1 MSKSAQDSPSP
12 AIAETHAS
20 KGPEPSRTPTITT
33 TPINLKDADDTT
45 TFYNTH
51 KPLTNP
57 LPPAEES
64 RLVHKNLL
72 YLLGQTWWISFLI
85 HLDRATLSSASTMGI
100 FRDVKMTK
108 NEYNRL
114 FIVFYVG
121 YLVALWPGAWVSQ
134 RIGHK
139 RFITGSLF
147 CWALLV
153 GVHPAVRTGREMMA
167 VRFLLGLTE
176 SQIVPSTAILHQA
189 FFPPKKSPW
198 VQLLWWTA
206 GSLANVM
213 LTMVAYKLIKDDN
226 AGTLIGGIASWKWLH
241 IICAIVT
248 FAIFLPLVFFLP
260 NTPVEAKWLSTE
272 EKVHTI
278 EMIRR
283 TRAGIVNSTWKWD
296 QVKECFLDI
305 KSWLFIFHMFFNELP
320 NNTSAQTPLILVGF
334 GFTPAQSA
342 LFNIAKP
349 LWGMVLILLSATLLY
364 ATNLGTGY
372 TCALSYIPCLVG
384 GIIELSS
391 PWSNKVALVVG
402 TQISS
407 FKPSYLL
414 GLNWAGTTT
423 TGHTKKLCLM
433 SSCIVA
439 AAVANMISP
448 EFWQSKYSPRYVLPW
463 SFMTAFWF
471 ISPMM
476 CLIIRFYL
484 NHQNKLREKALWLG
498 EQGQEQGSESE
509 EDSRGGFLGDM
520 TDRENPRFVYPL

>member
-1 MSKSAQDSPSP
+1 
-12 AIAETHAS
+12 
-20 KGPEPSRTPTITT
+20 
-33 TPINLKDADDTT
+33 
-45 TFYNTH
+45 
-51 KPLTNP
+51 
-57 LPPAEES
+57 
-64 RLVHKNLL
+64 
-72 YLLGQTWWISFLI
+72 
-85 HLDRATLSSASTMGI
+85 
-100 FRDVKMTK
+100 
-108 NEYNRL
+108 
-114 FIVFYVG
+114 
-121 YLVALWPGAWVSQ
+121 
-134 RIGHK
+134 
-139 RFITGSLF
+139 
-147 CWALLV
+147 
-153 GVHPAVRTGREMMA
+153 
-167 VRFLLGLTE
+167 
-176 SQIVPSTAILHQA
+176 
-189 FFPPKKSPW
+189 
-198 VQLLWWTA
+198 
-206 GSLANVM
+206 
-213 LTMVAYKLIKDDN
+213 MVAYKLIKDDN

-241 IICAIVT
+241 ITCAIVT

-283 TRAGIVNSTWKWD
+283 TRAGIVNSTWKWKH
-296 QVKECFLDI
+296 VKECFLDV
-305 KSWLFIFHMFFNELP
+305 KSWLFMFGTPYTYPDTLLTGNDDSFHMFFNELP

-349 LWGMVLILLSATLLY
+349 LWGMVLILISATLLY

-372 TCALSYIPCLVG
+372 TCALSYVPCLIG

-423 TGHTKKLCLM
+423 TGHTKKVTLM

-448 EFWQSKYSPRYVLPW
+448 EYIQTQLIITKPNYVSNQVHGRFWQSKYSPRYVLPW

-476 CLIIRFYL
+476 CLIIRLYL
-484 NHQNKLREKALWLG
+484 NHQNKLREKTLGLG
-498 EQGQEQGSESE
+498 EQEQDGGQEQGSESE
-509 EDSRGGFLGDM
+509 EDARGGFLGDM
-520 TDRENPRFVYPL
+520 TDRENLRFVYPL